1 MPKLSRRLE
10 RLEKEL
16 LGLGGDAMLAD
27 ELDGF
32 VAGLLVCPELI
43 APSEWLPVVWGSED
57 DEGPGFDGLDHMNR
71 VISLVIEHYNE
82 VAGTLIERPDRYAPL
97 FAVDRRNDDIIWETW
112 IAGFDKALK
121 LRPGRLETL
130 SRRRSTNRRGARRPY
145 HARRRRPA
153 RSPFLRRA
161 APFMDGPCSRRDRPL
176 GRRPQSM
183 AARSRRHQPRPSLA
197 PALLDARRQ
206 GRPQR
211 PLPLRVGQEI
221 QEMLRSQLR
230 PVGVCERRQVGQA
243 DVEESHRRRRA
254 GANCVKISREGV
266 PGVLKSGGLR

>member
-121 LRPGRLETL
+121 LRPG
-130 SRRRSTNRRGARRPY
+130 AWK
-145 HARRRRPA
+145 
-153 RSPFLRRA
+153 PFLDA
-161 APFMDGPCSRRDRPL
+161 DPQTAEALAGLITLADVDRRD
-176 GRRPQSM
+176 
-183 AARSRRHQPRPSLA
+183 PRFSEEQLHSWTALA
-197 PALLDARRQ
+197 PDAIGPWVVALNRWRLAHGGISPAPPSRPRYSTPGAKV
-206 GRPQR
+206 GRNDPC
-211 PLPLRVGQEI
+211 LCG
-221 QEMLRSQLR
+221 
-230 PVGVCERRQVGQA
+230 
-243 DVEESHRRRRA
+243 
-254 GANCVKISREGV
+254 
-266 PGVLKSGGLR
+266 SGKKYKKCCGLN